1 MLRYTQSGWPDHVPE
16 ELKPYGNRRTELA
29 VEGDCLLWGTRVVI
43 PSKLRA
49 QVMEE
54 LHHAHAGIVKTKALA
69 RSYLWWPNIDRE
81 IEEVTR
87 SCQSCQAA
95 RNSPAVAPLHPWLWP
110 SKPWHR
116 INIDFAGPFCGRM
129 FLVVVDAHS
138 RWPEVI
144 EMKST
149 TAVATIQEL
158 RKLFAAY
165 GLPVQ
170 LVSDNGPQFASGEFA
185 EFMKSNGVKHIRSA
199 PYHPSSNGAA
209 ERFVQ
214 AFKRATKASDR
225 SNTSLNH
232 RLNSFLL
239 SYRST
244 PHSTTNVTPCSLF
257 LGRQVRTRLTLL
269 HPGVEERVLGKQ
281 ADQKSQ
287 HDSHAKLRE
296 FFPGQR
302 VMARNIRAG
311 QAWIPGT
318 VIERTGPLSY
328 VVQVAG
334 KLWKRHID
342 HLREM
347 GDTPVQKPAIE
358 PLLQQDVAT
367 PRVTR
372 PEESF
377 SRVEAETATSL
388 PTTETGNNGLEETQA
403 PN

>member
-1 MLRYTQSGWPDHVPE
+1 M
-16 ELKPYGNRRTELA
+16 
-29 VEGDCLLWGTRVVI
+29 
-43 PSKLRA
+43 
-49 QVMEE
+49 
-54 LHHAHAGIVKTKALA
+54 
-69 RSYLWWPNIDRE
+69 
-81 IEEVTR
+81 
-87 SCQSCQAA
+87 
-95 RNSPAVAPLHPWLWP
+95 
-110 SKPWHR
+110 
-116 INIDFAGPFCGRM
+116 
-129 FLVVVDAHS
+129 
-138 RWPEVI
+138 
-144 EMKST
+144 
-149 TAVATIQEL
+149 
-158 RKLFAAY
+158 
-165 GLPVQ
+165 
-170 LVSDNGPQFASGEFA
+170 
-185 EFMKSNGVKHIRSA
+185 KHIRSA

-214 AFKRATKASDR
+214 AFKRAMKASDR
-225 SNTSLNH
+225 SNTSFNH
-232 RLNSFLL
+232 RLNSFPL

-257 LGRQVRTRLTLL
+257 LGRQVQTRLTLL
-269 HPGVEERVLGKQ
+269 QPGVEERVLGKQ

-347 GDTPVQKPAIE
+347 GDTPVQE
-358 PLLQQDVAT
+358 PVIPLQQDVAT

-403 PN
+403 PNQVTPDAASTEDSLV